1 MKMTEETFIQYIIN
15 QYRGEQGWIN
25 DTEVTDFFRWYVGK
39 GYAQPVMDYILG
51 TLGTENY

>member
-25 DTEVTDFFRWYVGK
+25 DTEVTDFFRWYVSK
-39 GYAQPVMDYILG
+39 GYAQPVIDYILG
-51 TLGTENY
+51 QTGTENY